1 MLTNRSPKELP
12 EKCVAKYNPE
22 HTEHPHP
29 IDRCDGT
36 RWYFSVQYTIG
47 VLNQWKTQEKL
58 EYETW
63 KIIQKYL
70 GIIFQLTNYFIRVII
85 VWKPRLTQIQ
95 KTWCTL

>member
-47 VLNQWKTQEKL
+47 VLN
-58 EYETW
+58 
-63 KIIQKYL
+63 
-70 GIIFQLTNYFIRVII
+70 
-85 VWKPRLTQIQ
+85 
-95 KTWCTL
+95 